1 MKLGKKLTS
10 NPMEKCYKLHLLQEC
25 TAAPNHSI
33 RPETRHADK
42 IEAEL
47 DKRLGSTL
55 EFKIDHPSILH
66 TLRLILLKKGSLI
79 SLHQLLNHN

>member
-10 NPMEKCYKLHLLQEC
+10 NPMEKCYKLRLLQEC
-25 TAAPNHSI
+25 TAAPNQSI
-33 RPETRHADK
+33 CPKTCHADK

-66 TLRLILLKKGSLI
+66 MLQLISLKKGSLT
-79 SLHQLLNHN
+79 SFNF